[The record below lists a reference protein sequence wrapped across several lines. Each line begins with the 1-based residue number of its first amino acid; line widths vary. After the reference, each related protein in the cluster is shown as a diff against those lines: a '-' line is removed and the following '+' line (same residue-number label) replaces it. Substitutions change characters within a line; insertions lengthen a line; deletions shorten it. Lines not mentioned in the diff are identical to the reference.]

1 MIMTEELSY
10 EQFLIMRFMYNILYF
25 LEEKKPKLTVKN
37 IIDVLES
44 LLIDQPKEYG
54 DIFIKSKK

>member
-1 MIMTEELSY
+1 MTEELSY